1 MESLF
6 YRLILHLFS
15 YAFVPDFHFF
25 FFAYLFDYSILF
37 KVYNLTQFF
46 FFFSFIS
53 LFVHVQITQEVI
65 DLIKPYEQAGDWDG
79 AMKLVRQRDGNK
91 DNKLSTYLSSV
102 HVYFCV
108 CVYSNLIICIQL
120 FPFFLLL
127 MSHYNVHLFICLF
140 IYFFS
145 MYFIHLFIKLFIDS
159 LS

>member
-6 YRLILHLFS
+6 YRLILLN

-25 FFAYLFDYSILF
+25 FLHICLIF

-46 FFFSFIS
+46 FFFYFIS

-102 HVYFCV
+102 HIYFCV
-108 CVYSNLIICIQL
+108 CVYFNLIICIHL
-120 FPFFLLL
+120 FPFFFLLL
-127 MSHYNVHLFICLF
+127 SHYNVHLFICLC
-140 IYFFS
+140 I
-145 MYFIHLFIKLFIDS
+145 
-159 LS
+159 